1 MDAEKAL
8 TLLQNIYAA
17 SIAETANTYDR
28 LMALDTIV
36 ERRKERQAHTA
47 PFLNQQLGIETVQEV
62 FVKLSE
68 VFGCADWSVAQ
79 VDDGYIAT
87 AASCKLCALSK
98 KMGGA
103 NPCNGWCLDPMFA
116 MITAATPID
125 AGSIVVES
133 TLMTGDCCRV
143 LISTRTEPSDT
154 DEIALPSRPETSCS
168 TPAK

>member
-1 MDAEKAL
+1 MDAEKTLAL
-8 TLLQNIYAA
+8 LRNIYAA

-28 LMALDTIV
+28 LMVLDIIV
-36 ERRKERQAHTA
+36 EKRKGRHAQTA

-68 VFGCADWSVAQ
+68 VFGCADWSVAE
-79 VDDGYIAT
+79 VDDGYIAM

-116 MITAATPID
+116 MITAATKID

-133 TLMTGDCCRV
+133 TLMTGDCCKV
-143 LISTRTEPSDT
+143 LIDTRTEQSDT
-154 DEIALPSRPETSCS
+154 AETALLLRPVANCP

>member
-1 MDAEKAL
+1 MDAEKTLAL
-8 TLLQNIYAA
+8 LRNIYAA

-28 LMALDTIV
+28 LMVLDTIV
-36 ERRKERQAHTA
+36 EKRKGRHAQTA

-68 VFGCADWSVAQ
+68 VFGCADWSVAE
-79 VDDGYIAT
+79 VDDGYIAM

-116 MITAATPID
+116 MITAATKID
-125 AGSIVVES
+125 SGSIVVES
-133 TLMTGDCCRV
+133 TLMTGDCCKV
-143 LISTRTEPSDT
+143 LIDTRTEHSDT
-154 DEIALPSRPETSCS
+154 AETALLLRPVANCP

>member
-1 MDAEKAL
+1 MDAEKTLAL
-8 TLLQNIYAA
+8 LRNIYAA

-28 LMALDTIV
+28 LMVLDTIV
-36 ERRKERQAHTA
+36 EKRKGRHAQTA

-68 VFGCADWSVAQ
+68 VFGCADWSVAE
-79 VDDGYIAT
+79 VDDGYIAM

-116 MITAATPID
+116 MITAATKIE

-133 TLMTGDCCRV
+133 TLMTGDCCKV
-143 LISTRTEPSDT
+143 LIDTCTEQSDT
-154 DEIALPSRPETSCS
+154 AEAALLSQPAANCP